1 MLYGNHMTDENPFGL
16 GFGPGYTGSS
26 VNWLND
32 EFDLSAYAGSQ
43 ILLRFHYVTDGNF
56 YGEGFCLDQLVI
68 PEIDLDDDGSD
79 GNGWISNGFVLTD
92 NLAAQDYF
100 IYIIQNKKEVT
111 SIRKVDVMSGGY
123 VEFNVS
129 GLLDSDRTTMVV
141 GSLSPN
147 SIQQA
152 SYLLT
157 GTRN

>member
-1 MLYGNHMTDENPFGL
+1 M
-16 GFGPGYTGSS
+16 
-26 VNWLND
+26 
-32 EFDLSAYAGSQ
+32 
-43 ILLRFHYVTDGNF
+43 TDGNF
-56 YGEGFCLDQLVI
+56 YGEGFCLDQIVI

-129 GLLDSDRTTMVV
+129 GLLDSDRTTMVI

-152 SYLLT
+152 SYVLA
-157 GTRN
+157 GTSN